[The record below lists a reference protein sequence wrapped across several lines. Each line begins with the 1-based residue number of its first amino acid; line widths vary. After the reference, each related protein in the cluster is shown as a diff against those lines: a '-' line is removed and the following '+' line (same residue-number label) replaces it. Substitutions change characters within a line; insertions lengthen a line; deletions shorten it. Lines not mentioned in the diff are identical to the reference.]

1 MLTNLKEAADKLPS
15 AWKSLAVA
23 TTSNVNI
30 KVLRMDERTYE
41 AEAHEYAEALIV
53 LDGCMNLS
61 IFGETVAVRSGEM
74 YLVPA
79 GVQHGV
85 AAGSQGTLL
94 ILDPYLHT

>member
-1 MLTNLKEAADKLPS
+1 MLINLKAAADKLPS
-15 AWKSLAVA
+15 AWRSLVVG

-30 KVLRMDERTYE
+30 KVLRMDGSTYE
-41 AEAHEYAEALIV
+41 AEAHEYTEALIV
-53 LDGCMNLS
+53 LDGCLNLS

-79 GVQHGV
+79 SVQHGV